1 MTERTPT
8 DYALEFA
15 EYMAKG
21 AEQLIE
27 AVNAL
32 AMAEQARDEGDG
44 DELDAKVD
52 EARQDCTEFL
62 TGLRNDIHQF
72 RTRRDRAARAAQ
84 SSTVGER
91 EAPPPG
97 ATHYQ
102 PHQKAY
108 YKRLSAT
115 EWMLWADSRQDWMP
129 SPGSSDSAQ
138 WVTLE
143 TLPPQPAAQAEP
155 VSAKH
160 AALMLCY
167 ELEKQPASSYQTAAV
182 LAAFKVYRAFESIEK
197 HGEIRQWVFDVAPSN
212 PPAQGTGAAT
222 SPAQARSEAL
232 EEAANVCREEMH
244 RRLRAEAALGRSAG
258 SIAASACE
266 DAIRAL
272 KDLPVTD
279 HATQTGAKEA

>member
-91 EAPPPG
+91 ES
-97 ATHYQ
+97 Q
-102 PHQKAY
+102 LIKENE
-108 YKRLSAT
+108 RLHRQNAALLAAKQLAEQRERET
-115 EWMLWADSRQDWMP
+115 EERARAALA
-129 SPGSSDSAQ
+129 
-138 WVTLE
+138 
-143 TLPPQPAAQAEP
+143 PAAQAEP

-212 PPAQGTGAAT
+212 P
-222 SPAQARSEAL
+222 
-232 EEAANVCREEMH
+232 
-244 RRLRAEAALGRSAG
+244 LRAGGGLRRRSPHTSG
-258 SIAASACE
+258 GM
-266 DAIRAL
+266 
-272 KDLPVTD
+272 T
-279 HATQTGAKEA
+279 AT

>member
-84 SSTVGER
+84 SSTVGDER
-91 EAPPPG
+91 EPF
-97 ATHYQ
+97 ATWANRAGYDTAHTYDTDRSRWVFLN
-102 PHQKAY
+102 PM
-108 YKRLSAT
+108 T
-115 EWMLWADSRQDWMP
+115 VDLWTAWQAR
-129 SPGSSDSAQ
+129 AA
-138 WVTLE
+138 LA
-143 TLPPQPAAQAEP
+143 PAAQAEP
-155 VSAKH
+155 VTVLKTADGVIDLRGIAEQAGIKMNLWNQGAASLAYSEGCEGVAREHLEKF
-160 AALMLCY
+160 AALYGFACWNAA
-167 ELEKQPASSYQTAAV
+167 LEANPPHMQGFVS
-182 LAAFKVYRAFESIEK
+182 RAIGSLF
-197 HGEIRQWVFDVAPSN
+197 N
-212 PPAQGTGAAT
+212 PPAQGKD
-222 SPAQARSEAL
+222 
-232 EEAANVCREEMH
+232 
-244 RRLRAEAALGRSAG
+244 AG
-258 SIAASACE
+258 
-266 DAIRAL
+266 
-272 KDLPVTD
+272 
-279 HATQTGAKEA
+279 